1 MVNALI
7 IGEKIFTLNAISLLM
22 GIRLKNLP
30 TNNPIPN
37 KMFIIVGLIYIKI
50 GLSKYIVNPPN
61 KVISIP
67 PSKGTIG
74 IFFSKNQTI
83 TRAIIV
89 ATING
94 GIATVKF
101 FSLL

>member
-1 MVNALI
+1 
-7 IGEKIFTLNAISLLM
+7 
-22 GIRLKNLP
+22 
-30 TNNPIPN
+30 
-37 KMFIIVGLIYIKI
+37 MFIIVGLIYIKI

-61 KVISIP
+61 KVINIP

-94 GIATVKF
+94 GIATVKL